1 MDPAAG
7 SPYCGTSHNA
17 FSFTVKHFLITEII
31 PYPHPTI
38 VAEHRQAYMVSGLI
52 LQKRSYITCRGEGCR
67 MKKDL
72 LMWDETLFRDPEV
85 FEIDYVPEQFNYRD
99 DQIKELAFQIRPAI
113 RGGRPLNTV
122 CRGLPGTGKTT
133 CVKKL
138 FEEITT
144 TTKKVLPVYINC
156 QIDNTKFAIFSQI
169 YRKLTGH
176 LPPPSGTSFKTIFD
190 AIARIIMKDEIILL
204 ICLDD
209 ANYLLY
215 ENEINNVLYPLLRSY
230 ESFEGT
236 RIGVILILSD
246 MAVDLSRSIDARVS
260 SVLCPTD
267 IYFPP
272 YSEEEVRTIISE
284 RIMQGFYP
292 GAISTDMVNLVVTQ
306 TLKGGDLRVAI
317 DLLKRAALSA
327 ERKAKRAIERDDIC
341 GAYLMSQYLHLS
353 FSLKSL
359 KAEEREIIKKL
370 AGLAK
375 DKKDMNAGEAYK
387 TIKESTD
394 ISYTRFYE
402 MVKKFDLM
410 RLIDLEYRSGTGEK
424 GRTRVISL
432 RYDPV
437 KVIEY
442 LA

>member
-1 MDPAAG
+1 
-7 SPYCGTSHNA
+7 
-17 FSFTVKHFLITEII
+17 
-31 PYPHPTI
+31 
-38 VAEHRQAYMVSGLI
+38 
-52 LQKRSYITCRGEGCR
+52 

-85 FEIDYVPEQFNYRD
+85 FEIDYVPEQFSYRD
-99 DQIKELAFQIRPAI
+99 DQITELAFQIRPAL

-190 AIARIIMKDEIILL
+190 AIARMIMKDEIVLL

-272 YSEEEVRTIISE
+272 YSEEEVRTIIGE
-284 RIMQGFYP
+284 RVLQGFYP
-292 GAISTDMVNLVVTQ
+292 GAISAEMVDLVVTQ
-306 TLKGGDLRVAI
+306 TLKGGDLRVGI

-327 ERKAKRAIERDDIC
+327 ERKAKRTIEREDIC

-370 AGLAK
+370 AELAK
-375 DKKDMNAGEAYK
+375 DKKDMGAGEVYK
-387 TIKESTD
+387 TIRESTE

-442 LA
+442 LV

>member
-1 MDPAAG
+1 
-7 SPYCGTSHNA
+7 
-17 FSFTVKHFLITEII
+17 
-31 PYPHPTI
+31 
-38 VAEHRQAYMVSGLI
+38 
-52 LQKRSYITCRGEGCR
+52 

-99 DQIKELAFQIRPAI
+99 DQMKELAFQIRPSL

-190 AIARIIMKDEIILL
+190 AIARIIMKDEIVLL
-204 ICLDD
+204 VCLDD

-272 YSEEEVRTIISE
+272 YSEEEVHTIISE
-284 RIMQGFYP
+284 RVMQGFYP
-292 GAISTDMVNLVVTQ
+292 GVISSDMVNLVVTQ
-306 TLKGGDLRVAI
+306 TLKGGDLRVGI

-359 KAEEREIIKKL
+359 KSEEREIIKKL
-370 AGLAK
+370 AELAN
-375 DKKDMNAGEAYK
+375 DKKDMNAGDVYK
-387 TIKESTD
+387 TIRESTE

>member
-1 MDPAAG
+1 
-7 SPYCGTSHNA
+7 
-17 FSFTVKHFLITEII
+17 
-31 PYPHPTI
+31 
-38 VAEHRQAYMVSGLI
+38 
-52 LQKRSYITCRGEGCR
+52 

-99 DQIKELAFQIRPAI
+99 DQIKELAFQIRPAL

-190 AIARIIMKDEIILL
+190 AIARMIMKDEIVLL
-204 ICLDD
+204 VCLDD

-246 MAVDLSRSIDARVS
+246 MDVDLSRSIDARVS

-267 IYFPP
+267 VYFPP
-272 YSEEEVRTIISE
+272 YSEEEVRTIIRE
-284 RIMQGFYP
+284 RVMQGFYP
-292 GAISTDMVNLVVTQ
+292 GVISADMMDLVVTQ
-306 TLKGGDLRVAI
+306 TLKGGDLRVGI

-327 ERKAKRAIERDDIC
+327 ERKAKRAIEREDIC

-353 FSLKSL
+353 YSLKSL
-359 KAEEREIIKKL
+359 KAEEREIMKKL
-370 AGLAK
+370 AELAK
-375 DKKDMNAGEAYK
+375 DKKDMIAGDVYK
-387 TIKESTD
+387 TIRESAE